1 MHTHTYIYIHI
12 YIYIHTCMHAL
23 HCIALHYINI
33 NITLPTYINIHTY
46 IYYIILYIILY
57 YILYYYILFLMHI
70 PPHCSLKHSG
80 YVPIETWK
88 KIKQRSKQQ
97 DQQGCKSKKTGTI
110 WPPPSAVTAR
120 GNSSKRPRGTR
131 FIQGCGR
138 KGLMRQIHSA
148 FCWES
153 ILGPIPYGRRF
164 A

>member
-1 MHTHTYIYIHI
+1 
-12 YIYIHTCMHAL
+12 
-23 HCIALHYINI
+23 
-33 NITLPTYINIHTY
+33 
-46 IYYIILYIILY
+46 
-57 YILYYYILFLMHI
+57 MHI
-70 PPHCSLKHSG
+70 PPRCSLKHSG